1 MGLAIE
7 LWQASITSPES
18 EGVPQLMRYCSVQPR
33 LGANPSGIAGRNQ
46 RALPSWGVV
55 SGCAFFCAT
64 ATRRNDEDSQGLR
77 LFGFPKLGLRRLPV
91 ALG

>member
-18 EGVPQLMRYCSVQPR
+18 EGVPQLMRDCNVQPR

-64 ATRRNDEDSQGLR
+64 ATRRMMRIVKDCACLAFQSSG
-77 LFGFPKLGLRRLPV
+77 
-91 ALG
+91 